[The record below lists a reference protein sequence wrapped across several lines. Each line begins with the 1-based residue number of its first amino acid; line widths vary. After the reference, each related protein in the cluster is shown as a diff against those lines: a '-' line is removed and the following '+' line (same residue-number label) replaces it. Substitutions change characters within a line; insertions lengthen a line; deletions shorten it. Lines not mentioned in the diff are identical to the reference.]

1 MPYRFFIVPFDPETQ
16 VFREGDFRA
25 FVEKVEV
32 REVKEWLNNN
42 FSIYG
47 GFFCSNTAL
56 KSLADFRKGPLLSP
70 FFVLHRL
77 RFSPCLESKAPQ
89 PKYGTYYSSIPKAAF
104 FQQGSSAYWTAFV
117 SYTGKAEQLTKPVH
131 LNEKQLKIYEAL
143 YFHSQTTQ
151 AGRPLPKVVS
161 RPY

>member
-1 MPYRFFIVPFDPETQ
+1 MPYRFFVVPFDAEAQ
-16 VFREGDFRA
+16 VFQEGDFRA

-56 KSLADFRKGPLLSP
+56 KSLADA
-70 FFVLHRL
+70 LHRL